1 VTPHSYLLVL
11 TAGSAVTGAWVAA
24 RFSRFTPSTARGASA
39 YLIVAF
45 FMPLLAVPAA
55 ELSGKFASAGLALFL
70 AVFPAFVV
78 TFAFAAWSLR
88 YLAGLM
94 HQFR

>member
-1 VTPHSYLLVL
+1 
-11 TAGSAVTGAWVAA
+11 
-24 RFSRFTPSTARGASA
+24 
-39 YLIVAF
+39 
-45 FMPLLAVPAA
+45 MPLLAVPAA